1 MMPTVTNNALGW
13 MLDQALQSVP
23 HALDAILFSSDGLLI
38 AHTAGLGR
46 DDAEPLAA
54 GLSASAALAR
64 QNSGSLSDGPRGW
77 RQSIDEYERG
87 YRLLMAAGPGA
98 VLAATAT
105 VVVNLGDLTYQMQK
119 LVQRVGKELTSPP
132 RQDAGSPS

>member
-1 MMPTVTNNALGW
+1 MPAVTDNALGW
-13 MLDQALQSVP
+13 MLDQALQGVP
-23 HALDAILFSSDGLLI
+23 HALDAILFSTDGLLI
-38 AHTAGLGR
+38 AHSAGLGR

-64 QNSGSLSDGPRGW
+64 QNSGTLADGPRGW
-77 RQSIDEYERG
+77 RQSIDEYEGG

-98 VLAATAT
+98 MLAATAST
-105 VVVNLGDLTYQMQK
+105 RVNLGELTYQLQK

-132 RQDAGSPS
+132 RQDTGSPS